1 MFNLVLKDILI
12 QKKTFVLGLFYIPI
26 MAIAFQHSVTSM
38 IPAGIVGLTY
48 IVLITACAYDDKYKT
63 DIMLNSLPLHRNSIV
78 LARYM
83 SLFLYYVI
91 GVLDYV
97 LFTAVISTLGIPIK
111 MQAISVEALIA
122 ALGAVV
128 LVFSTYLPVFYK
140 FGYIK
145 SRTIGF
151 VLFFVFFFGIGAVSE
166 LLQDKLSSNFV
177 RGIAEFF
184 EGQSDFLIGSVMV
197 LVILLILASSYM
209 LSAKIYKTRDF

>member
-97 LFTAVISTLGIPIK
+97 LFTAVISTPHIPK
-111 MQAISVEALIA
+111 M
-122 ALGAVV
+122 
-128 LVFSTYLPVFYK
+128 P
-140 FGYIK
+140 
-145 SRTIGF
+145 
-151 VLFFVFFFGIGAVSE
+151 
-166 LLQDKLSSNFV
+166 
-177 RGIAEFF
+177 
-184 EGQSDFLIGSVMV
+184 
-197 LVILLILASSYM
+197 
-209 LSAKIYKTRDF
+209 